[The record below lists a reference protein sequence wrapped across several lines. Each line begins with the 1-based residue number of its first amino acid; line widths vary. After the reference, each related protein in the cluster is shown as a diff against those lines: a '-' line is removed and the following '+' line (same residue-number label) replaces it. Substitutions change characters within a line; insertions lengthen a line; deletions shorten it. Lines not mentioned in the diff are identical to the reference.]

1 MFVVTKTTN
10 TVTISS
16 IPSTKCYISSTT
28 ENSTSITYSV
38 LRSTSSVDSITN
50 VAGRFVIRA
59 QFSYLHNVAELHIV
73 SRYNYLVN

>member
-1 MFVVTKTTN
+1 MV
-10 TVTISS
+10 I
-16 IPSTKCYISSTT
+16 Y
-28 ENSTSITYSV
+28 TYSV
-38 LRSTSSVDSITN
+38 LRSRSSVDSITN